1 MKLNLDFVLI
11 ISWRVTKVLILV
23 TKSVGT
29 YNLFYFFV
37 LSFLLG
43 KSLMQTIMIIQQN
56 ITEFIIE
63 NESIQTMVA

>member
-56 ITEFIIE
+56 ITEFVIE